1 MKEQLIQSL
10 CDNLDIPGIGDTIE
24 RKLVEKTIG
33 AVFEHVPPFIWKVVI
48 DGSDG
53 FSKQEVDELI
63 GSVSNT
69 LAKYAKIG
77 WLPESIRA
85 EVIRQVLS
93 TIREAMQVDAFL
105 TLSPMPAAANRGT
118 VS

>member
-24 RKLVEKTIG
+24 HALVARTVG
-33 AVFEHVPPFIWKVVI
+33 AVYDHVPPFIWKVVI

-63 GSVSNT
+63 GEISRT
-69 LAKYAKIG
+69 LAKYAKVG

-85 EVIRQVLS
+85 EVIRQVIGTL
-93 TIREAMQVDAFL
+93 RDAMQLDKYL
-105 TLSPMPAAANRGT
+105 TLTPMPGVNRGT